1 MEMLKIP
8 FDIIV
13 SDIEENI
20 DDELADYKY
29 LFTCVINVI
38 LTMVN
43 NNNDT
48 NVVMNGKN
56 KLLNSPE
63 QDINTAKDFLE
74 VIDEESN
81 IHKII
86 TPVDNNVE
94 FNVKIGKD
102 ENGGIEKC
110 AIVTANSFSQVL
122 LHQQQLCLCLY

>member
-1 MEMLKIP
+1 
-8 FDIIV
+8 
-13 SDIEENI
+13 
-20 DDELADYKY
+20 
-29 LFTCVINVI
+29 
-38 LTMVN
+38 MVN

-110 AIVTANSFSQVL
+110 AIVTANYSLNKGKDTAVAGVIGPERMNYGKVMSVL
-122 LHQQQLCLCLY
+122 EFIKNILEKRED